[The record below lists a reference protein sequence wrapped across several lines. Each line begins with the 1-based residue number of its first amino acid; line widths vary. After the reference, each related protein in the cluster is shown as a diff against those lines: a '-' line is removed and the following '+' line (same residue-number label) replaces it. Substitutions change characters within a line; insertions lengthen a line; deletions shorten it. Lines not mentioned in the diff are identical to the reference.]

1 MAEEKKWVG
10 TTYGNSWMHRWL
22 VRLLRFFNIKV
33 IYAFMAI
40 FVIPVCL
47 VVNPGRKVIYNYFRR
62 IWGLGPVTSFLKT
75 YKNFYLFGQV
85 VVDRFAMYA
94 GKKFRITI
102 EGYDHFLE
110 LEKQPEGFMQ
120 LSAHVGN
127 YEIAGYT
134 LKAENK
140 RFNALVFG
148 GEKETVM
155 ANRNRMFEEANI
167 RMIGIGT
174 DMSHLFEINNALSN
188 GEIVSMPADRM
199 LGSTKQI
206 SHTFLGKT
214 AFFPAGPFAVA
225 TSRSLDVL
233 AVNVMKTSSDG
244 YKIIVTPLAYDK
256 TLPKNEQIK
265 QLSSAYVRELERIV
279 RKYPEQWYNYYEFW
293 ELIIDN

>member
-1 MAEEKKWVG
+1 MADETKWVG

-22 VRLLRFFNIKV
+22 IRLLRFFNIKV
-33 IYAFMAI
+33 IYVFVAI

-47 VVNPGRKVIYNYFRR
+47 LVNPGRKVIYKYFRE
-62 IWGLGPVTSFLKT
+62 IWGLRPLTAFLKT

-85 VVDRFAMYA
+85 VVDKFAMYA
-94 GKKFRITI
+94 GKKFDIEI
-102 EGYDHFLE
+102 EGYAHFQN
-110 LEKQPEGFMQ
+110 LEKQPEGFIQ

-140 RFNALVFG
+140 RLNALVFG

-155 ANRNRMFEEANI
+155 ANRNRMFKEANI
-167 RMIGIGT
+167 RMIGIGS

-199 LGSTKQI
+199 LGSAKQI
-206 SHTFLGKT
+206 SHTFLGKS
-214 AFFPAGPFAVA
+214 ASFPAGPFTVA
-225 TSRSLDVL
+225 TSRSLNVL
-233 AVNVMKTSSDG
+233 AVNVMKTSSSS
-244 YKIIVTPLAYDK
+244 YKIVIAPLAYDK
-256 TLPKNEQIK
+256 TAPKKEQIM

-279 RKYPEQWYNYYEFW
+279 RQYPEQWYNYYDFW
-293 ELIIDN
+293 A

>member
-94 GKKFRITI
+94 GKKFQVET
-102 EGYDHFLE
+102 EGYEHFTRLAS
-110 LEKQPEGFMQ
+110 LPEGFVQ

-127 YEIAGYT
+127 YELAGYT
-134 LKAENK
+134 LVADNK
-140 RFNALVFG
+140 PFNALVFSK
-148 GEKETVM
+148 EKQSVM
-155 ANRNRMFEEANI
+155 VNRNKMFQGTNI
-167 RMIGIGT
+167 KMIPIAD
-174 DMSHLFEINNALSN
+174 DMSHVFLIDQALSQ
-188 GEIVSMPADRM
+188 GETVSMPADRIN
-199 LGSTKQI
+199 GSEKFI
-206 SHTFLGKT
+206 SKTFLGKE
-214 AFFPAGPFAVA
+214 ARFPAGPFRVAVM
-225 TSRSLDVL
+225 RGLDVL
-233 AVNVMKTSSDG
+233 AVNVMKIG
-244 YKIIVTPLAYDK
+244 AKRYKIIITPLHYDK
-256 TLPKNEQIK
+256 TATRQRQTDMLAD
-265 QLSSAYVRELERIV
+265 AYVAELEKVLRC
-279 RKYPEQWYNYYEFW
+279 YPTQWYNYFEFW
-293 ELIIDN
+293 NETN

>member
-134 LKAENK
+134 
-140 RFNALVFG
+140 
-148 GEKETVM
+148 
-155 ANRNRMFEEANI
+155 
-167 RMIGIGT
+167 
-174 DMSHLFEINNALSN
+174 
-188 GEIVSMPADRM
+188 
-199 LGSTKQI
+199 
-206 SHTFLGKT
+206 
-214 AFFPAGPFAVA
+214 
-225 TSRSLDVL
+225 
-233 AVNVMKTSSDG
+233 
-244 YKIIVTPLAYDK
+244 
-256 TLPKNEQIK
+256 
-265 QLSSAYVRELERIV
+265 
-279 RKYPEQWYNYYEFW
+279 
-293 ELIIDN
+293 